1 MPSVD
6 HTLDRR
12 LMSSVGSEAQA
23 VSLGDPQHR
32 NRDTDVVFV
41 SPFPDDALWGRSE
54 GKQYGLALCR
64 LGDGQAWRGFQGTA
78 AAGAEGRLLQ
88 GAYSEV

>member
-1 MPSVD
+1 MI
-6 HTLDRR
+6 
-12 LMSSVGSEAQA
+12 
-23 VSLGDPQHR
+23 LGDPQHR
-32 NRDTDVVFV
+32 NRDTDVLFV

-64 LGDGQAWRGFQGTA
+64 LGESQAWRGFQGMVVA
-78 AAGAEGRLLQ
+78 AAEGGLLQ